1 MKKETYTLY
10 LNSQTA
16 TNRIG
21 TTKNKYQ
28 YYINW
33 NAVLPKP
40 ENINQKYLVRF
51 SFTSLAQASLIAEVY
66 SLNIDFGGSNMYEQ
80 TNSKSTYLGYL
91 YPLAN
96 YSSGAAGTYT
106 TYSYSIAKSTDNVP
120 VSIEYPNNSLITVNL
135 VNINNASGT
144 IFTNDYI
151 LTLEFTLI

>member
-1 MKKETYTLY
+1 MKENYTLV
-10 LNSQTA
+10 LSSQNT

-21 TTKNKYQ
+21 TTKKSLQ

-33 NAVLPKP
+33 NAILPKP

-144 IFTNDYI
+144 TFTNDYI
-151 LTLEFTLI
+151 LTLEFIQI